1 MKWQR
6 SQRKILINYFFR
18 DFMTIH
24 VTARLVTVDE
34 FSIGQRLDNYLLKQL
49 KGVPRS
55 HIYRIIRK
63 GEVRV
68 NKGRKKAEYKLQ
80 LEDIVRIPPI
90 KTASEKAIKPSDNL
104 IDLLN
109 QSILYEDNGMM
120 ILNKHHGMAV
130 HGGSNVS
137 VGLVEAL
144 KTKYKQP
151 IELVHRLDRSTSG
164 CLILAKKRSVLKALH
179 EQLVQH
185 QMEKRYIAL
194 VKNSWSKKRHTV
206 DAPIYQNSRYSVI
219 DAKGKQAVSHFHPLK
234 NFQKDDFS
242 ASLVEVVIETGRTH
256 QIRVHAKYAD
266 HPIAQDDKYGD
277 RLFDKMMKEKGLNR
291 LFLHA
296 KSVTFTNPTTNEI
309 QKVVAPLPI
318 ELENFLNK
326 L

>member
-1 MKWQR
+1 
-6 SQRKILINYFFR
+6 
-18 DFMTIH
+18 MTIY
-24 VTARLVTVDE
+24 VKARLVTVDE

-49 KGVPRS
+49 KGVPKS

-90 KTASEKAIKPSDNL
+90 KTASEKVIKPSDNL
-104 IDLLN
+104 IDALN
-109 QSILYEDNGMM
+109 QSILYEDNGLM

-144 KTKYKQP
+144 KAKYKQP

-179 EQLVQH
+179 EQLVH
-185 QMEKRYIAL
+185 NQMEKRYIAL
-194 VKNSWSKKRHTV
+194 VKNSWSKKRHTI
-206 DAPIYQNSRYSVI
+206 DAPIFQNSRYSVI

-277 RLFDKMMKEKGLNR
+277 QLFNKVMNKKGLNR

-296 KSVTFTNPTTNEI
+296 KSVTFTNPMTNEI
-309 QKVVAPLPI
+309 QKVVAPLAI
-318 ELENFLNK
+318 ELEDFLNK

>member
-1 MKWQR
+1 
-6 SQRKILINYFFR
+6 
-18 DFMTIH
+18 MTIH

-49 KGVPRS
+49 KGVPKS

-68 NKGRKKAEYKLQ
+68 NKGRKKAEYRLQ

-90 KTASEKAIKPSDNL
+90 RTASEKVIKPSDNL
-104 IDLLN
+104 IDVLN
-109 QSILYEDNGMM
+109 QSILYEDNGLM

-137 VGLVEAL
+137 VGLIEAL

-194 VKNSWSKKRHTV
+194 VKNSWSKKRHTI

-277 RLFDKMMKEKGLNR
+277 QLFDKLMKEKGLNR

-296 KSVTFTNPTTNEI
+296 KSITFTNPTTNEI

-318 ELENFLNK
+318 ELEDFLNK

>member
-49 KGVPRS
+49 KGVPKS

-80 LEDIVRIPPI
+80 PEDIVRIPPI
-90 KTASEKAIKPSDNL
+90 KTASEKIIKPSDNL
-104 IDLLN
+104 IDVLN
-109 QSILYEDNGMM
+109 QSILYEDNGLM

-179 EQLVQH
+179 KQLVQR

-194 VKNSWSKKRHTV
+194 VKNSWSKKRHTI

-256 QIRVHAKYAD
+256 QIRVHAQYAD

-277 RLFDKMMKEKGLNR
+277 QLFDKLMKENGLNR

-296 KSVTFTNPTTNEI
+296 KSITFTNPTTNEI

-318 ELENFLNK
+318 ELEDFLNK

>member
-1 MKWQR
+1 
-6 SQRKILINYFFR
+6 
-18 DFMTIH
+18 MTIH

-80 LEDIVRIPPI
+80 PEDIVRIPPI
-90 KTASEKAIKPSDNL
+90 KTASEKVIKPSDNL
-104 IDLLN
+104 IDVLN
-109 QSILYEDNGMM
+109 QSILYEDNGLM

-277 RLFDKMMKEKGLNR
+277 QLFDKLMKEKGLNR

-318 ELENFLNK
+318 ELEDFLNK

>member
-6 SQRKILINYFFR
+6 LQRKILINYFFR

-68 NKGRKKAEYKLQ
+68 NKGRKKAEYRLQ

-90 KTASEKAIKPSDNL
+90 KTASEKVIKPSENL
-104 IDLLN
+104 INVLN
-109 QSILYEDNGMM
+109 QSILYEDNGLM
-120 ILNKHHGMAV
+120 ILNKYHGMAV

-277 RLFDKMMKEKGLNR
+277 QLFDKLMKEKGLNR

-318 ELENFLNK
+318 ELEDFLNK

>member
-80 LEDIVRIPPI
+80 SEDIVRIPPI
-90 KTASEKAIKPSDNL
+90 KTASEKVIKPSDNL
-104 IDLLN
+104 IDVLN
-109 QSILYEDNGMM
+109 QSILYEDNGLM

-137 VGLVEAL
+137 VGLIEAL

-194 VKNSWSKKRHTV
+194 VKNSWSKKRHTI

-277 RLFDKMMKEKGLNR
+277 QLFDKLMKEKGLNR

-296 KSVTFTNPTTNEI
+296 KSITFTNPTTNEI

-318 ELENFLNK
+318 ELEDFLNK

>member
-1 MKWQR
+1 
-6 SQRKILINYFFR
+6 
-18 DFMTIH
+18 MTIH

-90 KTASEKAIKPSDNL
+90 KTASEKVIKPSDNL
-104 IDLLN
+104 IDVLN
-109 QSILYEDNGMM
+109 QSILYEDNGLM

-137 VGLVEAL
+137 VGLIEAL

-194 VKNSWSKKRHTV
+194 VNNSWSKKRHTI

-277 RLFDKMMKEKGLNR
+277 QL
-291 LFLHA
+291 
-296 KSVTFTNPTTNEI
+296 V
-309 QKVVAPLPI
+309 
-318 ELENFLNK
+318 
-326 L
+326 

>member
-1 MKWQR
+1 
-6 SQRKILINYFFR
+6 
-18 DFMTIH
+18 MTIH

-49 KGVPRS
+49 KGVPKS

-68 NKGRKKAEYKLQ
+68 NKGRKKAEYRLQ

-90 KTASEKAIKPSDNL
+90 RTASEKAIKPSDNL
-104 IDLLN
+104 IDVLN
-109 QSILYEDNGMM
+109 QSILYEDNGLM

-137 VGLVEAL
+137 VGLIEAL

-194 VKNSWSKKRHTV
+194 VNNSWSKKRHTI

-277 RLFDKMMKEKGLNR
+277 QLFDKLMKEKGLNR

-296 KSVTFTNPTTNEI
+296 KSITFTNPMTNEI

>member
-1 MKWQR
+1 
-6 SQRKILINYFFR
+6 
-18 DFMTIH
+18 MTIH

-34 FSIGQRLDNYLLKQL
+34 FSIGQLLDNYLLKQL
-49 KGVPRS
+49 KGVPKS

-68 NKGRKKAEYKLQ
+68 NKGRKKAEYRLQ

-90 KTASEKAIKPSDNL
+90 RTASEKAIKPSDNL
-104 IDLLN
+104 IDVLN
-109 QSILYEDNGMM
+109 QSILYEDNGLM

-137 VGLVEAL
+137 IGLVEAL
-144 KTKYKQP
+144 KAKYKQP

-194 VKNSWSKKRHTV
+194 VNNSWSKKRHTI

-219 DAKGKQAVSHFHPLK
+219 DTKGKQSVSHFHPLK

-242 ASLVEVVIETGRTH
+242 ASLVAVVIETGRSH

-266 HPIAQDDKYGD
+266 HPIALDDTYGD

>member
-90 KTASEKAIKPSDNL
+90 KTASEKVIKPSDNL
-104 IDLLN
+104 IDVLN
-109 QSILYEDNGMM
+109 QSILYEDNGLM

-144 KTKYKQP
+144 KAKYKQP

-277 RLFDKMMKEKGLNR
+277 QLFDKLMKEKGLNR

>member
-1 MKWQR
+1 
-6 SQRKILINYFFR
+6 
-18 DFMTIH
+18 MTIH

-80 LEDIVRIPPI
+80 PEDIVRIPPI
-90 KTASEKAIKPSDNL
+90 KTASEKVIKPSDNL
-104 IDLLN
+104 IDVLN
-109 QSILYEDNGMM
+109 QSILYEDNGLMV
-120 ILNKHHGMAV
+120 LNKHHGMAV

-137 VGLVEAL
+137 IGLVEAL
-144 KTKYKQP
+144 KAKYKQP

-194 VKNSWSKKRHTV
+194 VNNSWSKKRHTI

-277 RLFDKMMKEKGLNR
+277 QLFDKLMKKKGLNR

-296 KSVTFTNPTTNEI
+296 KSITFTNPTTNEI

-318 ELENFLNK
+318 ELEDFLNK

>member
-1 MKWQR
+1 
-6 SQRKILINYFFR
+6 
-18 DFMTIH
+18 MTIH

-80 LEDIVRIPPI
+80 PEDIVRIPPI
-90 KTASEKAIKPSDNL
+90 KTASEKIIKPSDHL
-104 IDLLN
+104 IDVLN
-109 QSILYEDNGMM
+109 QSILYEDNGLM

-130 HGGSNVS
+130 HGGSNIS

-194 VKNSWSKKRHTV
+194 VKNSWSKKRHTI

-256 QIRVHAKYAD
+256 QIRVHAQYAD

-277 RLFDKMMKEKGLNR
+277 QLFDKLMKENGLNR

-296 KSVTFTNPTTNEI
+296 KSITFTNPTTNEI

-318 ELENFLNK
+318 ELEDFLNK

>member
-1 MKWQR
+1 
-6 SQRKILINYFFR
+6 
-18 DFMTIH
+18 MTIH

-80 LEDIVRIPPI
+80 PEDIVRIPPI
-90 KTASEKAIKPSDNL
+90 KTASEKVIKPSDNL
-104 IDLLN
+104 IDVLN
-109 QSILYEDNGMM
+109 QSILYEDNGLM

-137 VGLVEAL
+137 VGLIEAL

-151 IELVHRLDRSTSG
+151 IELVHRLDKSTSG

-277 RLFDKMMKEKGLNR
+277 QLFDKLMKEKGLNR

-296 KSVTFTNPTTNEI
+296 KSITFTNPTTNEI

-318 ELENFLNK
+318 ELEDFLNK

>member
-1 MKWQR
+1 
-6 SQRKILINYFFR
+6 
-18 DFMTIH
+18 MTIH

-80 LEDIVRIPPI
+80 PEDIVRIPPI
-90 KTASEKAIKPSDNL
+90 KTASEKIIKPSDNL
-104 IDLLN
+104 IDVLN
-109 QSILYEDNGMM
+109 QSILYEDKGLM
-120 ILNKHHGMAV
+120 ILNKHQGMAV

-137 VGLVEAL
+137 VGLIEAL

-194 VKNSWSKKRHTV
+194 VKNSWSKKRHTI

-219 DAKGKQAVSHFHPLK
+219 DTKGKQAVSHFHPLK

-277 RLFDKMMKEKGLNR
+277 QLFDKLMKEKGLNR

-296 KSVTFTNPTTNEI
+296 KSITFTNPTTNEI

-318 ELENFLNK
+318 ELEDFLNK

>member
-1 MKWQR
+1 
-6 SQRKILINYFFR
+6 
-18 DFMTIH
+18 MTIH

-80 LEDIVRIPPI
+80 SEDIVRIPPI
-90 KTASEKAIKPSDNL
+90 KTASEKVVKPSDNL
-104 IDLLN
+104 IDVLN
-109 QSILYEDNGMM
+109 QSILYEDNGLM

-137 VGLVEAL
+137 VGLIEAL

-194 VKNSWSKKRHTV
+194 VNNSWSKKRHTI

-277 RLFDKMMKEKGLNR
+277 QLFDKLMKEKGLNR

-296 KSVTFTNPTTNEI
+296 KSITFTNPTTNEI

-318 ELENFLNK
+318 ELEDFLNK

>member
-1 MKWQR
+1 
-6 SQRKILINYFFR
+6 
-18 DFMTIH
+18 MTIH
-24 VTARLVTVDE
+24 VTARLITVDE

-68 NKGRKKAEYKLQ
+68 NKGRKKAEYRLQ

-90 KTASEKAIKPSDNL
+90 RTASEKAIKPSDNL
-104 IDLLN
+104 IEVLN
-109 QSILYEDNGMM
+109 QSILYEDNGLM

-137 VGLVEAL
+137 IGLVEAL
-144 KTKYKQP
+144 KAKYKKP

-206 DAPIYQNSRYSVI
+206 DAPIYRNSRYSVI

-277 RLFDKMMKEKGLNR
+277 QLFDKLMKEKGLNR

-296 KSVTFTNPTTNEI
+296 KSITFTNPTTNEI

-318 ELENFLNK
+318 ALEDFLNK

>member
-18 DFMTIH
+18 DFMTIN

-49 KGVPRS
+49 KGVPKS

-80 LEDIVRIPPI
+80 PEDIVRIPPI
-90 KTASEKAIKPSDNL
+90 KTASEKVIKPSDNL
-104 IDLLN
+104 IDVLN
-109 QSILYEDNGMM
+109 QSILYEDNGLM

-137 VGLVEAL
+137 VGLIEAL

-194 VKNSWSKKRHTV
+194 VKNSWSKKRHTI

-277 RLFDKMMKEKGLNR
+277 QLFDKLMKEKGLNR

-296 KSVTFTNPTTNEI
+296 KSITFTNPTTNEI